1 MRVFITAAMIACNVC
16 YDDDDDDKKGEIFIA
31 RSKRRRTMSEGE
43 AQSKG
48 GSLFSL
54 DLSPSC
60 NFFDTGLSDIK
71 NDTHT
76 HKT

>member
-1 MRVFITAAMIACNVC
+1 MIACNVC

-31 RSKRRRTMSEGE
+31 RSKERRTMEE

-54 DLSPSC
+54 DLSLSC
-60 NFFDTGLSDIK
+60 TFLILAYLA
-71 NDTHT
+71 
-76 HKT
+76 

>member
-1 MRVFITAAMIACNVC
+1 MIACNVC
-16 YDDDDDDKKGEIFIA
+16 YDDDDHKKGEIFIA
-31 RSKRRRTMSEGE
+31 RSKERRTMEE

-54 DLSPSC
+54 DLSLSC
-60 NFFDTGLSDIK
+60 NFFDTGLSGIK

-76 HKT
+76 